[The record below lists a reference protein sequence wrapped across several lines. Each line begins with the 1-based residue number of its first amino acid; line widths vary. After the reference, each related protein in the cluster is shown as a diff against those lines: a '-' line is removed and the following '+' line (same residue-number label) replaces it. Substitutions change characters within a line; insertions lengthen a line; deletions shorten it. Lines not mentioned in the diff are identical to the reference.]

1 MLILWKD
8 DLIISRMSNFQKISK
23 RFPNDI
29 FYWMMESRNI
39 QTYLC
44 FSVDNNARWWRSYF
58 IFCHCIARLIVDQYK
73 SRNIQTIFVLFCWQQ
88 CLMMEMVFHILP
100 LRKPLHCQAY
110 FGPIFTLRLEKN
122 KIILKRNEFSP
133 ERGIP
138 PLFGPQRCRS
148 PWRVADQYMVSI

>member
-23 RFPNDI
+23 RFPTFSI
-29 FYWMMESRNI
+29 EWWSRGI
-39 QTYLC
+39 CKQYLS
-44 FSVDNNARWWRSYF
+44 FSTVDNNARWWRSYF

-73 SRNIQTIFVLFCWQQ
+73 SRNIQTIFVLFCWQWWRWYFIF
-88 CLMMEMVFHILP
+88 CHFESHCIVRLILDQY
-100 LRKPLHCQAY
+100 LLW
-110 FGPIFTLRLEKN
+110 GWKN
-122 KIILKRNEFSP
+122 QIILKRNEFSP

-148 PWRVADQYMVSI
+148 PWRGVADQYMVSI